1 MHVLTHVPPPLP
13 KFASR
18 HGQKGTVGMTYL
30 QEDMPFTC
38 EGISPDIIV
47 NPHAIPSRMT
57 IGHLI
62 ECLMGKFCAKFG
74 KEGDATPFTDVTVE
88 AISTKLHELGYQMRG
103 NEVSMR
109 RRTGRSFI
117 LPDRT
122 RNARTHT
129 HTHTRTLPLSLVSL
143 LTIHLSPSLPCS
155 LVCLG
160 HPCAVPHAGAAGVA
174 SGGARAHAR
183 IRAHRAQTHC
193 RSYGI
198 IRFEFEIGSSE

>member
-1 MHVLTHVPPPLP
+1 
-13 KFASR
+13 
-18 HGQKGTVGMTYL
+18 MTYL

-129 HTHTRTLPLSLVSL
+129 HTHT
-143 LTIHLSPSLPCS
+143 HAPSLPCLLTDDPS
-155 LVCLG
+155 LSLPPLFVCCLFVSLFFSFFPLFFLSFFPLFFLG
-160 HPCAVPHAGAAGVA
+160 AV
-174 SGGARAHAR
+174 
-183 IRAHRAQTHC
+183 
-193 RSYGI
+193 
-198 IRFEFEIGSSE
+198 

>member
-1 MHVLTHVPPPLP
+1 MAHRCRCP
-13 KFASR
+13 R
-18 HGQKGTVGMTYL
+18 HQHAHPRRIFPG
-30 QEDMPFTC
+30 E
-38 EGISPDIIV
+38 ISPRRALRFA
-47 NPHAIPSRMT
+47 PHRGAAREALALFPKGGGART
-57 IGHLI
+57 AQAT
-62 ECLMGKFCAKFG
+62 CAA
-74 KEGDATPFTDVTVE
+74 GDPPRVDVAAQT
-88 AISTKLHELGYQMRG
+88 
-103 NEVSMR
+103 
-109 RRTGRSFI
+109 RRTGGHGGRQRG
-117 LPDRT
+117 DRG
-122 RNARTHT
+122 THT
-129 HTHTRTLPLSLVSL
+129 HTHAHTHAHSRTRTRTLPLSLVSL